1 MGFHRTNGDSPAAGW
16 LLLRRRRRAVLGQ
29 AKGFGRR
36 AAPFLH
42 AIDVP
47 RGMRLLPAIFA
58 ALLIAAPAAHCASVV
73 PAPPNLS
80 SVSYLLIDADTGKVI
95 AERNSDKPVPPASL
109 TKVMTGYVAAGEIE
123 SRRIALTDMVPVS
136 VNAWRTPGSRMF
148 IQEGTEVSV
157 EDLLRGIIIQSGNDS
172 SVALAEYIAGSE
184 AAFAGM
190 MNQRAAELGMVNSSF
205 RNATGLPAED
215 HYTSAWDLALLT
227 RAYIR
232 QFPENYALNSE
243 KSFTYNNIEQPNRN
257 RLLWRDRSV
266 DGVKTGYTKAAGYCL
281 LASAVRDG
289 MRLISVVMGADNDAH
304 RVQESQMLL
313 SYGFRFFETKRLYE
327 VDAPLES
334 AAVWYGQADTV
345 ELGVAA
351 PVTIT
356 FPRGHYDQVAVEMTL
371 PEVIEAPIEAGDEL
385 GELRVSLNEETLY
398 SGPLIALS
406 NVGEAG
412 ILARLGDFLTLLFRR
427 MFG

>member
-1 MGFHRTNGDSPAAGW
+1 MTAAFACS
-16 LLLRRRRRAVLGQ
+16 LVAASAVQG
-29 AKGFGRR
+29 
-36 AAPFLH
+36 
-42 AIDVP
+42 
-47 RGMRLLPAIFA
+47 
-58 ALLIAAPAAHCASVV
+58 ASVV

-80 SVSYLLIDADTGKVI
+80 SASYLVIDADTGKVI
-95 AERNSDKPVPPASL
+95 AERNSRESMPPASL

-123 SRRIALTDMVPVS
+123 GGRIALNDKVSVS

-157 EDLLRGIIIQSGNDS
+157 EDLLRGIIIQSGNDA
-172 SVALAEYIAGSE
+172 SVALAEHIAGSE
-184 AAFAGM
+184 AAFADM
-190 MNQRAAELGMVNSSF
+190 MNRQAAELGMVNSNF

-215 HYTSAWDLALLT
+215 HYTTAWDLAALT
-227 RAYIR
+227 RAYIQ

-243 KSFTYNNIEQPNRN
+243 RSFTYNDIEQPNRN
-257 RLLWRDRSV
+257 RLLWRDRTV

-281 LASAVRDG
+281 LASAEREG

-327 VDAPLES
+327 ADAPLES
-334 AAVWYGQADTV
+334 AEVWYGQADAV

-371 PEVIEAPIEAGDEL
+371 PEVIEAPIRAGDAL
-385 GELRVSLNEETLY
+385 GELRVSVNEETLH

-406 NVGEAG
+406 DVAEAG
-412 ILARLGDFLTLLFRR
+412 IFAQLGDYLTLLFRR
-427 MFG
+427 IFG

>member
-1 MGFHRTNGDSPAAGW
+1 MLFGCEKASTSRFRRTDLNEPKRGAGSSPRPWCVRPLLTAAFTCS
-16 LLLRRRRRAVLGQ
+16 LVAASAVQG
-29 AKGFGRR
+29 
-36 AAPFLH
+36 
-42 AIDVP
+42 
-47 RGMRLLPAIFA
+47 
-58 ALLIAAPAAHCASVV
+58 ASMV

-80 SVSYLLIDADTGKVI
+80 SASYLVIDADTGKVI
-95 AERNSDKPVPPASL
+95 AERNSRESMPPASL

-123 SRRIALTDMVPVS
+123 GGRIALNDKVSVS

-157 EDLLRGIIIQSGNDS
+157 EDLLRGIIIQSGNDA
-172 SVALAEYIAGSE
+172 SVALAEHIAGSE
-184 AAFAGM
+184 AAFADM
-190 MNQRAAELGMVNSSF
+190 MNRQAAELGMVKSNF

-215 HYTSAWDLALLT
+215 HYTTAWDLAMLT
-227 RAYIR
+227 RAYIQ

-243 KSFTYNNIEQPNRN
+243 KSFTYNDIEQPNRN

-266 DGVKTGYTKAAGYCL
+266 DGVKTGYTEAAGYCL
-281 LASAVRDG
+281 LASAERDG

-327 VDAPLES
+327 TDAPLES
-334 AAVWYGQADTV
+334 AEVWYGQADAV

-371 PEVIEAPIEAGDEL
+371 PEVIEAPIRAGDAL
-385 GELRVSLNEETLY
+385 GELRVSVNEETLH

-406 NVGEAG
+406 DVAEAG
-412 ILARLGDFLTLLFRR
+412 IFAQLGDYLTLLFRR
-427 MFG
+427 IFG

>member
-1 MGFHRTNGDSPAAGW
+1 MLFGTATASTSCFRWTDSNESKRGAASSPRSRCARP
-16 LLLRRRRRAVLGQ
+16 LLTAAFACSLVAASAVQG
-29 AKGFGRR
+29 
-36 AAPFLH
+36 
-42 AIDVP
+42 
-47 RGMRLLPAIFA
+47 
-58 ALLIAAPAAHCASVV
+58 ASMV

-80 SVSYLLIDADTGKVI
+80 SASYLVIEADTGKVI
-95 AERNSDKPVPPASL
+95 AERNSRESMPPASL

-123 SRRIALTDMVPVS
+123 GGRIALNDKVSVS

-157 EDLLRGIIIQSGNDS
+157 EDLLRGIIIQSGNDA
-172 SVALAEYIAGSE
+172 SVALAEHIAGSE
-184 AAFAGM
+184 AAFADM
-190 MNQRAAELGMVNSSF
+190 MNRQAAELGMVNSNF

-215 HYTSAWDLALLT
+215 HYTTAWDLAALT
-227 RAYIR
+227 RAYIQ

-243 KSFTYNNIEQPNRN
+243 RSFTYNDIEQPNRN
-257 RLLWRDRSV
+257 RLLWRDRTV

-281 LASAVRDG
+281 LASAEREG

-327 VDAPLES
+327 ADAPLES
-334 AAVWYGQADTV
+334 AEVWYGQADAV
-345 ELGVAA
+345 QLGVAA

-371 PEVIEAPIEAGDEL
+371 PEVIEAPIRAGDAL
-385 GELRVSLNEETLY
+385 GELRVSVNEETLH

-406 NVGEAG
+406 DVAEAG
-412 ILARLGDFLTLLFRR
+412 IFAQLGDYLTLLFRR
-427 MFG
+427 IFG

>member
-1 MGFHRTNGDSPAAGW
+1 MTAAFACS
-16 LLLRRRRRAVLGQ
+16 LVAASAVQG
-29 AKGFGRR
+29 
-36 AAPFLH
+36 
-42 AIDVP
+42 
-47 RGMRLLPAIFA
+47 
-58 ALLIAAPAAHCASVV
+58 ASIV

-80 SVSYLLIDADTGKVI
+80 SASYLVIDADTGKVI
-95 AERNSDKPVPPASL
+95 AERNSRESMPPASL

-123 SRRIALTDMVPVS
+123 GGRIALNDKVSVS

-157 EDLLRGIIIQSGNDS
+157 EDLLRGIIIQSGNDA
-172 SVALAEYIAGSE
+172 SVALAEHIAGSE
-184 AAFAGM
+184 AAFADM
-190 MNQRAAELGMVNSSF
+190 MNRQAAELGMVNSNF

-215 HYTSAWDLALLT
+215 HYTTAWDLAALT
-227 RAYIR
+227 RAYIQ

-243 KSFTYNNIEQPNRN
+243 RSFTYNDIEQPNRN
-257 RLLWRDRSV
+257 RLLWRDRTV

-281 LASAVRDG
+281 LASAEREG

-327 VDAPLES
+327 ADAPLES
-334 AAVWYGQADTV
+334 AEVWYGQADAV

-371 PEVIEAPIEAGDEL
+371 PEVIEAPIQAGDAL
-385 GELRVSLNEETLY
+385 GELRVSVNEETLH

-406 NVGEAG
+406 DVAEAG
-412 ILARLGDFLTLLFRR
+412 IFAQLGDYLTLLFRR
-427 MFG
+427 IFG

>member
-1 MGFHRTNGDSPAAGW
+1 MGRANGLGV
-16 LLLRRRRRAVLGQ
+16 AV
-29 AKGFGRR
+29 
-36 AAPFLH
+36 
-42 AIDVP
+42 V
-47 RGMRLLPAIFA
+47 FA
-58 ALLIAAPAAHCASVV
+58 ALLIAAPAVHCATAV
-73 PAPPNLS
+73 PAPPSLS
-80 SVSYLLIDADTGKVI
+80 SVSYLLVDADTGKVI
-95 AERNSDKPVPPASL
+95 AERNSQEPVPPASL

-123 SRRIALTDMVPVS
+123 GGRIALTDQVPIS

-157 EDLLRGIIIQSGNDS
+157 EDLLRGIIIQSGNDA
-172 SVALAEYIAGSE
+172 SVALAEHIAGSE
-184 AAFAGM
+184 AAFADM
-190 MNQRAAELGMVNSSF
+190 MNQQATELGMVNTNF

-232 QFPENYALNSE
+232 RFPENYALNSE
-243 KSFTYNNIEQPNRN
+243 KAFTYNDIEQPNRN
-257 RLLWRDRSV
+257 RLLWRDQSV

-289 MRLISVVMGADNDAH
+289 MRLISVVLGADSGAR

-313 SYGFRFFETKRLYE
+313 SYGFRFFETKHLYE

-334 AAVWYGQADTV
+334 AEVWYGQADAV
-345 ELGVAA
+345 ELGAA
-351 PVTIT
+351 EAVTIT

-371 PEVIEAPIEAGDEL
+371 PEVIEAPIQAGDEL
-385 GELRVSLNEETLY
+385 GELRVSLNDETLH
-398 SGPLIALS
+398 SGPLVALS
-406 NVGEAG
+406 SVAEAG
-412 ILARLGDFLTLLFRR
+412 VFAQLGDFLTLLFRR